1 MIHSTSQTL
10 IIILM
15 VAIGAMITRFLPF
28 LIFGRKKEIPEVIG
42 YLGKTLPYATI
53 GMLVVYC
60 LKGVTI
66 ASKPYGLPELISIL
80 IIIFI
85 HSKKRNTLL
94 SIGLGTFVYMV
105 LIRIL

>member
-1 MIHSTSQTL
+1 MIHSTAQTL
-10 IIILM
+10 IIIVM
-15 VAIGAMITRFLPF
+15 VAIGAMATRCLPF

-66 ASKPYGLPELISIL
+66 TSKPYGLPELLSIL
-80 IIIFI
+80 FIIFV
-85 HSKKRNTLL
+85 HTKKRNTLL
-94 SIGLGTFVYMV
+94 SIGLGTFVYML
-105 LIRIL
+105 LIRVL